1 MLSIKRI
8 SKAYAGRTLFANASL
23 QINRRDRIG
32 VVGRNGAG
40 KSTLFSIILK
50 DTLPDSGEIALERG
64 AKVGFLPQ
72 ENAPTGDETVIEL
85 ACSFSPAFI
94 QAARRLGTFGQAH
107 GGDPTDTDSEVFE
120 SAGGGG
126 LIAKARQI
134 LGGLGF
140 RDADFDRLARE
151 LSGGWIMRAHLARL
165 LVHEPDLL
173 LLDEP
178 TNHLD
183 LHSLIWLQNYLQNY
197 SGAILLISHDREFL
211 NQLVRHIVELEGG
224 RVTRYTGNYEK
235 FVVQREAG
243 EAQRLAA
250 YENQQKEI
258 DRLMRFVDR
267 FRSKNTKATQAQS
280 KLKQIERMEKIE
292 APFVSR
298 KKMNFT
304 FPQPGR
310 SGQRVIALR
319 GLAKSYGELRVYTSL
334 DLEVERQQRIVL
346 VGPNGAGKSTLLKM
360 LAGVI
365 GHDAGERELG
375 HNVQPG
381 YFAQHRAETL
391 QLNHTVLEEM
401 LDTPVNVTEES
412 ARTLLGGF
420 LFSDDD
426 VFKKVG
432 VLSGGE
438 KSRLALAKLLL
449 NPPNFLL
456 LDEPTTHL
464 DMGSIDTVIEAL
476 SQFKGTIV
484 FISHDVHF
492 IRKIAS
498 HVIHVE
504 QGKLQHYPG
513 PYDYYLDKTGQQSSH
528 ATQTSLANGA
538 PARGGTAASRE
549 DAKSRKRREA
559 EQRQALSKKRKVK
572 QDLIDKLEAKIAAME
587 KRQGEIASQLELP
600 ETYTAGGQAQQL
612 NRELM
617 EINNDHERYSDE
629 WGVAVDELNAIG

>member
-1 MLSIKRI
+1 MLSIKSI
-8 SKAYAGRTLFANASL
+8 SKAYAGRTLFADMSL

-50 DTLPDSGEIALERG
+50 DISADSGEIGLERG
-64 AKVGFLPQ
+64 AKIGYLPQ
-72 ENAPTGDETVIEL
+72 ESASTEDETVIEL
-85 ACSFSPAFI
+85 ACSISRDFI
-94 QAARRLGTFGQAH
+94 VAAHRLGAFGQES
-107 GGDPTDTDSEVFE
+107 GGDPTDADYDTFE
-120 SAGGGG
+120 SAGGNR

-134 LGGLGF
+134 LSGLSF
-140 RDADFDRLARE
+140 KDNDFDRPARE

-165 LVHEPDLL
+165 LVLEPDLL
-173 LLDEP
+173 MLDEP

-183 LHSLIWLQNYLQNY
+183 LHSLIWLQNYLLSY
-197 SGAILLISHDREFL
+197 PGAILLISHDREFL
-211 NQLVRHIVELEGG
+211 NLLVRHIVELEGG
-224 RVTRYTGNYEK
+224 QAKRYTGNYESYL
-235 FVVQREAG
+235 VQRTAN
-243 EAQRLAA
+243 EAQRMAA

-258 DRLMRFVDR
+258 ERLMKFVDR

-280 KLKQIERMEKIE
+280 KLKQIERMEKIDP
-292 APFVSR
+292 PFISA
-298 KKMNFT
+298 KKIKFS
-304 FPQPGR
+304 FPQPSR
-310 SGQRVIALR
+310 SGQRVIALKE
-319 GLAKSYGELRVYTSL
+319 LAKSYGDLQVYEAL
-334 DLEVERQQRIVL
+334 NLEIERHQRIVL
-346 VGPNGAGKSTLLKM
+346 VGPNGAGKSTLLKI
-360 LAGVI
+360 LAEVLDFDAGV
-365 GHDAGERELG
+365 RELG

-391 QLNHTVLEEM
+391 QLKRTVLEEI
-401 LDTPVNVTEES
+401 LDTRASVTEQS
-412 ARTLLGGF
+412 ARTLLGNF

-464 DMGSIDTVIEAL
+464 DMGSIDMLIEAL
-476 SQFKGTIV
+476 SQFNGTLV

-504 QGKLQHYPG
+504 QGKLRHYPG
-513 PYDYYLDKTGQQSSH
+513 PYNYYLEKTGQQSSR
-528 ATQTSLANGA
+528 ATETSLDNGSA
-538 PARGGTAASRE
+538 VNASPGIRRE
-549 DAKSRKRREA
+549 DARTRKRREA
-559 EQRQALSKKRKVK
+559 EARQALSSKRKSQQVVINK
-572 QDLIDKLEAKIAAME
+572 SEVKIASLE
-587 KRQGEIASQLELP
+587 KRQAEIAGLLEQP
-600 ETYTAGGQAQQL
+600 QTYCAGGQAQQL

-617 EINNDHERYSDE
+617 EINDELEQLNDRWS
-629 WGVAVDELNAIG
+629 VAVDALNAIT

>member
-1 MLSIKRI
+1 MLSQ
-8 SKAYAGRTLFANASL
+8 KARELAGGLSGGQQQMLAIGRTLMGNPS
-23 QINRRDRIG
+23 
-32 VVGRNGAG
+32 
-40 KSTLFSIILK
+40 
-50 DTLPDSGEIALERG
+50 
-64 AKVGFLPQ
+64 
-72 ENAPTGDETVIEL
+72 
-85 ACSFSPAFI
+85 
-94 QAARRLGTFGQAH
+94 
-107 GGDPTDTDSEVFE
+107 
-120 SAGGGG
+120 
-126 LIAKARQI
+126 
-134 LGGLGF
+134 
-140 RDADFDRLARE
+140 
-151 LSGGWIMRAHLARL
+151 
-165 LVHEPDLL
+165 LL

-183 LHSLIWLQNYLQNY
+183 LHSLIWLQSYLQNY

-381 YFAQHRAETL
+381 YYAQHRAETL
-391 QLNHTVLEEM
+391 QLNRTVLEEM
-401 LDTPVNVTEES
+401 LDTPANVTEES

-587 KRQGEIASQLELP
+587 KRQGEIASQLEHP
-600 ETYTAGGQAQQL
+600 ETYADGGQAQQL

-617 EINNDHERYSDE
+617 EINNDHERYSNE
-629 WGVAVDELNAIG
+629 WSIAVDDLNAIG

>member
-1 MLSIKRI
+1 MLSIKSI
-8 SKAYAGRTLFANASL
+8 SKAYAGRTLFTNTSL

-32 VVGRNGAG
+32 VVGRNGSG
-40 KSTLFSIILK
+40 KSTLLSIILNEIS
-50 DTLPDSGEIALERG
+50 PDNGEVALERG

-72 ENAPTGDETVIEL
+72 ESAPTGDETVLEL
-85 ACSFSPAFI
+85 ACSFSPEFI
-94 QAARRLGTFGQAH
+94 EAARRLGALGQAH
-107 GGDPTDTDSEVFE
+107 DADPTDTDYETFE

-134 LGGLGF
+134 LGGLAF
-140 RDADFDRLARE
+140 KDADFDRLARE

-165 LVHEPDLL
+165 LVQEPDLL
-173 LLDEP
+173 MLDEP

-183 LHSLIWLQNYLQNY
+183 LHSLIWLQGYLQNY

-211 NQLVRHIVELEGG
+211 NQIVQHIVELEGG
-224 RVTRYTGNYEK
+224 RVTRYTGNHEK
-235 FVVQREAG
+235 YLVQREAN

-258 DRLMRFVDR
+258 ARLMGFVER
-267 FRSKNTKATQAQS
+267 FRAKNTKATQAQS

-292 APFVSR
+292 APFTSR
-298 KKMNFT
+298 KKMNFS
-304 FPQPGR
+304 FPQPVR
-310 SGQRVIALR
+310 SGQRVIALQS
-319 GLAKSYGELRVYTSL
+319 LAKSYGELQVYTSL
-334 DLEVERQQRIVL
+334 NLEVERQQRIVL
-346 VGPNGAGKSTLLKM
+346 VGPNGAGKSTLLKI
-360 LAGVI
+360 LAGVL
-365 GHDAGERELG
+365 GHDAGERDLG

-391 QLNHTVLEEM
+391 DLKRTVLEEM
-401 LDTPVNVTEES
+401 LDTRARVTEES

-420 LFSDDD
+420 LFSEDD

-464 DMGSIDTVIEAL
+464 DMGSIDTVIEAM
-476 SQFKGTIV
+476 SQFKGTLV

-498 HVIHVE
+498 RVIHVE
-504 QGKLQHYPG
+504 QGQLRHYPG
-513 PYDYYLDKTGQQSSH
+513 PYDYYLDKTGQQSSR
-528 ATQTSLANGA
+528 ATQTSLTNGV
-538 PARGGTAASRE
+538 PVKGGSSPGRE
-549 DAKSRKRREA
+549 DAKARKRREA
-559 EQRQALSKKRKVK
+559 KQRQVLSKKRRAK
-572 QDLIDKLEAKIAAME
+572 QDAIDMLETKIATLE
-587 KRQGEIASQLELP
+587 ERQGEITSLLEQP
-600 ETYTAGGQAQQL
+600 ETYANGGQAQQL

-617 EINNDHERYSDE
+617 QINDDHERFSDE
-629 WGVAVDELNAIG
+629 WSVAVDEFNAIV

>member
-1 MLSIKRI
+1 MLSIKSI
-8 SKAYAGRTLFANASL
+8 SKAYAGRTLFTNTSL

-32 VVGRNGAG
+32 VVGRNGSG
-40 KSTLFSIILK
+40 KSTLLSIILNEIS
-50 DTLPDSGEIALERG
+50 PDNGEVALERG

-72 ENAPTGDETVIEL
+72 ESAPTGDETVLEL
-85 ACSFSPAFI
+85 ACSFSPEFI
-94 QAARRLGTFGQAH
+94 EAARRLGALGQAH
-107 GGDPTDTDSEVFE
+107 DADPTDTDYETFE

-134 LGGLGF
+134 LGGLAF
-140 RDADFDRLARE
+140 KDADFDRLARE

-165 LVHEPDLL
+165 LVQEPDLL
-173 LLDEP
+173 MLDEP

-183 LHSLIWLQNYLQNY
+183 LHSLIWLQGYLQNY

-211 NQLVRHIVELEGG
+211 NQIVQHIVELEGG
-224 RVTRYTGNYEK
+224 RVTRYTGNHEK
-235 FVVQREAG
+235 YLVQREAN

-258 DRLMRFVDR
+258 ARLMGFVER
-267 FRSKNTKATQAQS
+267 FRAKNTKATQAQS

-292 APFVSR
+292 APFTSR
-298 KKMNFT
+298 KKMNFS
-304 FPQPGR
+304 FPQPVR
-310 SGQRVIALR
+310 SGQRVITLQS
-319 GLAKSYGELRVYTSL
+319 LAKSYGELQVYTSL
-334 DLEVERQQRIVL
+334 NLEVERQQRIVL
-346 VGPNGAGKSTLLKM
+346 VGPNGAGKSTLLKI
-360 LAGVI
+360 LAGVL
-365 GHDAGERELG
+365 GHDAGERDLG

-391 QLNHTVLEEM
+391 DLKRTVLEEM
-401 LDTPVNVTEES
+401 LDTRARVTEES

-420 LFSDDD
+420 LFSEDD

-464 DMGSIDTVIEAL
+464 DMGSIDTVIEAM
-476 SQFKGTIV
+476 SQFKGTLV

-498 HVIHVE
+498 CVIHVE
-504 QGKLQHYPG
+504 KGQLRHYPG
-513 PYDYYLDKTGQQSSH
+513 PYDYYLDKTGQQSSR
-528 ATQTSLANGA
+528 ATQTSLTNGV
-538 PARGGTAASRE
+538 PVKGGGLPGRE
-549 DAKSRKRREA
+549 DAKARKRREA
-559 EQRQALSKKRKVK
+559 KQRQVLSKKRRAK
-572 QDLIDKLEAKIAAME
+572 QGAIDKLETKIATLE
-587 KRQGEIASQLELP
+587 ERQGEITSLLEQP
-600 ETYTAGGQAQQL
+600 ETYANGCQAQQL

-617 EINNDHERYSDE
+617 QINDDHERFSDE
-629 WGVAVDELNAIG
+629 WSVTVDEFNAIV

>member
-1 MLSIKRI
+1 MLSIKSI
-8 SKAYAGRTLFANASL
+8 SKAYAGRTLFTNTSL

-32 VVGRNGAG
+32 VVGRNGSG
-40 KSTLFSIILK
+40 KSTLLSIILNEIS
-50 DTLPDSGEIALERG
+50 PDNGEVALERG

-72 ENAPTGDETVIEL
+72 ESAPTGDETVLEL
-85 ACSFSPAFI
+85 ACSFSPEFI
-94 QAARRLGTFGQAH
+94 EAARRLGALGQAH
-107 GGDPTDTDSEVFE
+107 DADPTDTDYETFE

-134 LGGLGF
+134 LGGLAF
-140 RDADFDRLARE
+140 KDADFDRLARE

-165 LVHEPDLL
+165 LVQEPDLL
-173 LLDEP
+173 MLDEP

-183 LHSLIWLQNYLQNY
+183 LHSLIWLQGYLQNY

-211 NQLVRHIVELEGG
+211 NQIVQHIVELEGG
-224 RVTRYTGNYEK
+224 RVTRYTGNHEK
-235 FVVQREAG
+235 YLVQREAN

-258 DRLMRFVDR
+258 ARLMGFVER
-267 FRSKNTKATQAQS
+267 FRAKNTKATQAQS

-292 APFVSR
+292 APFTSR
-298 KKMNFT
+298 KKMNFS
-304 FPQPGR
+304 FPQPVR
-310 SGQRVIALR
+310 SGQRVIALQS
-319 GLAKSYGELRVYTSL
+319 LAKSYGELQVYTSL
-334 DLEVERQQRIVL
+334 NLEVERQQRIVL
-346 VGPNGAGKSTLLKM
+346 VGPNGAGKSTLLKI
-360 LAGVI
+360 LAGVL
-365 GHDAGERELG
+365 GHDAGERDLG

-391 QLNHTVLEEM
+391 DLKRTVLEEM
-401 LDTPVNVTEES
+401 LDTRARVTEES

-420 LFSDDD
+420 LFSEDD

-464 DMGSIDTVIEAL
+464 DMGSIDTVIEAM
-476 SQFKGTIV
+476 SQFKGTLV

-498 HVIHVE
+498 CVIHVE
-504 QGKLQHYPG
+504 KGQLRHYPG
-513 PYDYYLDKTGQQSSH
+513 PYDYYLDKTGQQSSR
-528 ATQTSLANGA
+528 ATQTSLTNGV
-538 PARGGTAASRE
+538 PVKGGGLPGRE
-549 DAKSRKRREA
+549 DAKARKRREA
-559 EQRQALSKKRKVK
+559 KQRQVLSKKRRAK
-572 QDLIDKLEAKIAAME
+572 QGAIDKLETKIATLE
-587 KRQGEIASQLELP
+587 ERQGEITSLLEQP
-600 ETYTAGGQAQQL
+600 ETYANGGQAQQL

-617 EINNDHERYSDE
+617 QINDDHERFSDE
-629 WGVAVDELNAIG
+629 WSVTVDEFNAIV

>member
-1 MLSIKRI
+1 MLSIKSI

-50 DTLPDSGEIALERG
+50 DTSPDSGEIALERG

-107 GGDPTDTDSEVFE
+107 GGDPTDTDYEVFE

-391 QLNHTVLEEM
+391 QLNRTVLEEM
-401 LDTPVNVTEES
+401 LDTPANVTEES

-538 PARGGTAASRE
+538 PARGGIAASRE

-587 KRQGEIASQLELP
+587 KRQGEIASQLKLP

>member
-1 MLSIKRI
+1 MLSIKSI
-8 SKAYAGRTLFANASL
+8 SKAYAGRTLFTNTSL

-32 VVGRNGAG
+32 VVGRNGSG
-40 KSTLFSIILK
+40 KSTLLSIILNEIS
-50 DTLPDSGEIALERG
+50 PDNGEVALERG

-72 ENAPTGDETVIEL
+72 ESAPTGDETVLEL
-85 ACSFSPAFI
+85 ACSFSPEFI
-94 QAARRLGTFGQAH
+94 EAARRLGALGQAH
-107 GGDPTDTDSEVFE
+107 DADPTDTDYETFE

-134 LGGLGF
+134 LGGLAF
-140 RDADFDRLARE
+140 KDADFDRLARE

-165 LVHEPDLL
+165 LVQEPDLL
-173 LLDEP
+173 MLDEP

-183 LHSLIWLQNYLQNY
+183 LHSLIWLQGYLQNY

-211 NQLVRHIVELEGG
+211 NQIVQHIVELEGG
-224 RVTRYTGNYEK
+224 RVTRYTGNHEK
-235 FVVQREAG
+235 YLVQREAN

-258 DRLMRFVDR
+258 ARLMGFVER
-267 FRSKNTKATQAQS
+267 FRAKNTKATQAQS

-292 APFVSR
+292 APFTSR
-298 KKMNFT
+298 KKMNFS
-304 FPQPGR
+304 FPQPVR
-310 SGQRVIALR
+310 SGQRVIALQS
-319 GLAKSYGELRVYTSL
+319 LAKSYGELQVYTSL
-334 DLEVERQQRIVL
+334 NLEVERQQRIVL
-346 VGPNGAGKSTLLKM
+346 VGPNGAGKSTLLKI
-360 LAGVI
+360 LAGVL
-365 GHDAGERELG
+365 GHDAGERDLG

-391 QLNHTVLEEM
+391 DLKRTVLEEM
-401 LDTPVNVTEES
+401 LDTRARVTEES

-420 LFSDDD
+420 LFSEDD

-464 DMGSIDTVIEAL
+464 DMGSIDTVIEAM
-476 SQFKGTIV
+476 SQFKGTLV

-498 HVIHVE
+498 CVIHVE
-504 QGKLQHYPG
+504 KGQLRHYPG
-513 PYDYYLDKTGQQSSH
+513 PYDYYLDKTGQQSSR
-528 ATQTSLANGA
+528 ATQTSLTNGV
-538 PARGGTAASRE
+538 PVKGGGLPGRE
-549 DAKSRKRREA
+549 DAKARKRREA
-559 EQRQALSKKRKVK
+559 KQRQVLSKKRRAK
-572 QDLIDKLEAKIAAME
+572 QGAIDKLETKIATLE
-587 KRQGEIASQLELP
+587 ERQGEITSLLEQP
-600 ETYTAGGQAQQL
+600 ETYANGGQAQQL

-617 EINNDHERYSDE
+617 QINDDHERFSDE
-629 WGVAVDELNAIG
+629 WSVAVDEFNAIV

>member
-1 MLSIKRI
+1 
-8 SKAYAGRTLFANASL
+8 
-23 QINRRDRIG
+23 
-32 VVGRNGAG
+32 
-40 KSTLFSIILK
+40 LFSIILSE
-50 DTLPDSGEIALERG
+50 TTPDSGVVALERG

-72 ENAPTGDETVIEL
+72 ESAPAGEESVIEL
-85 ACSFSPAFI
+85 VCAVSEKFAK
-94 QAARRLGTFGQAH
+94 AAINLGALGQSN
-107 GGDPTDTDSEVFE
+107 GGEPSDEDYEVFE
-120 SAGGGG
+120 SAGGAR

-134 LGGLGF
+134 LSGLSF
-140 RDADFDRLARE
+140 KDSDFDRPARE

-165 LVHEPDLL
+165 LVMEPDLL
-173 LLDEP
+173 MLDEP

-183 LHSLIWLQNYLQNY
+183 LNSLIWLQGYLQNY

-211 NQLVRHIVELEGG
+211 NQIVQYIVELEGG
-224 RVTRYTGNYEK
+224 RVTRYTGNHEK
-235 FVVQREAG
+235 YLVQREAN

-258 DRLMRFVDR
+258 ERLMGFVER
-267 FRSKNTKATQAQS
+267 FRAKNTKATQAQS

-298 KKMNFT
+298 KKMSFS
-304 FPQPGR
+304 FPQPVR

-319 GLAKSYGELRVYTSL
+319 GLAKSYGELQVYTSL
-334 DLEVERQQRIVL
+334 NLEVERQQRIVL
-346 VGPNGAGKSTLLKM
+346 VGPNGAGKSTLLKI
-360 LAGVI
+360 LAGVL
-365 GHDAGERELG
+365 GHDAGERDLG

-391 QLNHTVLEEM
+391 DLKRTVLEEM
-401 LDTPVNVTEES
+401 LDTRARVTEES

-420 LFSDDD
+420 LFSEDD

-464 DMGSIDTVIEAL
+464 DMGSIDTVIEAM
-476 SQFKGTIV
+476 SQFKGTLV

-498 HVIHVE
+498 RVIHVE
-504 QGKLQHYPG
+504 QGQLRHYPG
-513 PYDYYLDKTGQQSSH
+513 PYDYYLDKTGQQSSR
-528 ATQTSLANGA
+528 ATQTSLTNGV
-538 PARGGTAASRE
+538 PVKGGSSPGRE
-549 DAKSRKRREA
+549 DAKARKRREA
-559 EQRQALSKKRKVK
+559 KQRQVLSKKRRAK
-572 QDLIDKLEAKIAAME
+572 QDAIDMLETKIATLE
-587 KRQGEIASQLELP
+587 ERQGEITSLLEQP
-600 ETYTAGGQAQQL
+600 ETYANGGQAQQL

-617 EINNDHERYSDE
+617 QINDDHERFSDE
-629 WGVAVDELNAIG
+629 WSVAVDEFNAIV

>member
-1 MLSIKRI
+1 MLSIKSI

-50 DTLPDSGEIALERG
+50 DTSPDSGEIALERG

-107 GGDPTDTDSEVFE
+107 GGDPTDTDYEVFE

-391 QLNHTVLEEM
+391 QLNRTVLEEM
-401 LDTPVNVTEES
+401 LDTPANVTEES

>member
-1 MLSIKRI
+1 MLSIKSI

-50 DTLPDSGEIALERG
+50 DTSPDSGEIALERG

-85 ACSFSPAFI
+85 ACSFSPTFI
-94 QAARRLGTFGQAH
+94 QAARRLGAFGQAH
-107 GGDPTDTDSEVFE
+107 GGDPTDTDYEVFE

-183 LHSLIWLQNYLQNY
+183 LHSLIWLQNYLENY

-381 YFAQHRAETL
+381 YYAQHRAETL
-391 QLNHTVLEEM
+391 QLNRTVLEEM
-401 LDTPVNVTEES
+401 LDTPANVTEES

-549 DAKSRKRREA
+549 DAKSSKRREA

>member
-1 MLSIKRI
+1 MLSIKSI
-8 SKAYAGRTLFANASL
+8 SKAFAGLTLFANPSL
-23 QINRRDRIG
+23 QTTRRERSG
-32 VVGRNGAG
+32 VVGRNGSG
-40 KSTLFSIILK
+40 KSTLFSIILNE
-50 DTLPDSGEIALERG
+50 TTPDSGEIALERG
-64 AKVGFLPQ
+64 SKVGFLPQ
-72 ENAPTGDETVIEL
+72 ENAPTGDESVIEL

-94 QAARRLGTFGQAH
+94 AAARRLGSLGQAH
-107 GGDPTDTDSEVFE
+107 DGEPTDGDYDVFE
-120 SAGGGG
+120 AAGGGG

-140 RDADFDRLARE
+140 KESDFERLANE

-165 LVHEPDLL
+165 LVQEPDLL
-173 LLDEP
+173 MLDEP

-183 LHSLIWLQNYLQNY
+183 LHSLIWLQGYLQNY
-197 SGAILLISHDREFL
+197 PGAILLISHDREFL
-211 NQLVRHIVELEGG
+211 NQIVGHIVELEGG
-224 RVTRYTGNYEK
+224 RVTRYTGDYER
-235 FVVQREAG
+235 FLIQREAN
-243 EAQRLAA
+243 EAQLMAA

-258 DRLMRFVDR
+258 ERLMRFVDR
-267 FRSKNTKATQAQS
+267 FRAKNTKATQAQS

-292 APFVSR
+292 APYVSR
-298 KKMNFT
+298 KKMNFS
-304 FPQPGR
+304 FPQPAR

-319 GLAKSYGELRVYTSL
+319 GLAKSYGELQVYRSL
-334 DLEVERQQRIVL
+334 DLEVERQQRTVL
-346 VGPNGAGKSTLLKM
+346 VGPNGAGKSTLLKI
-360 LAGVI
+360 LAGVLD
-365 GHDAGERELG
+365 HDTGERELG

-391 QLNHTVLEEM
+391 DLNRTVLEEM
-401 LDTPVNVTEES
+401 LDSRASVTEES

-420 LFSDDD
+420 LFSEDD

-476 SQFKGTIV
+476 SQFNGTLV

-504 QGKLQHYPG
+504 QGQLRHYPG
-513 PYDYYLDKTGQQSSH
+513 PYGYYLDKTGQQSSR
-528 ATQTSLANGA
+528 ATQTSLANGT
-538 PARGGTAASRE
+538 PTKGGSPASRE
-549 DAKSRKRREA
+549 DSKARKRREA
-559 EQRQALSKKRKVK
+559 EARQVLSKKRKST
-572 QDLIDKLEAKIAAME
+572 QSIIDKLEAKIAALE
-587 KRQGEIASQLELP
+587 ERQGEITSLLELP
-600 ETYTAGGQAQQL
+600 ETYANGGQAQQL

-617 EINNDHERYSDE
+617 QINDDHERYSDK
-629 WGVAVDELNAIG
+629 WSAAVDELNAIV

>member
-1 MLSIKRI
+1 MLSIKSI
-8 SKAYAGRTLFANASL
+8 SKAYAGRTLFADASL

-50 DTLPDSGEIALERG
+50 DTSPDSGEIALERG

-94 QAARRLGTFGQAH
+94 QAARRLGAFGQAH
-107 GGDPTDTDSEVFE
+107 GGDPTDTDYEVFE

-346 VGPNGAGKSTLLKM
+346 VGPNGAGKSTLLKL

-391 QLNHTVLEEM
+391 QLNRTVLEEM
-401 LDTPVNVTEES
+401 LDTPANVTEES

-513 PYDYYLDKTGQQSSH
+513 PYDYYLDKTGQESSH

-549 DAKSRKRREA
+549 DEKSRKRREA

>member
-1 MLSIKRI
+1 MLSIKSI
-8 SKAYAGRTLFANASL
+8 SKAFAGRTLFSDACL

-32 VVGRNGAG
+32 IVGRNGAG
-40 KSTLFSIILK
+40 KSTLFSIILSE
-50 DTLPDSGEIALERG
+50 TTPDSGVVALERG

-72 ENAPTGDETVIEL
+72 ESAPAGEESVIEL
-85 ACSFSPAFI
+85 VCAVSEKFAK
-94 QAARRLGTFGQAH
+94 AAINLGALGQSN
-107 GGDPTDTDSEVFE
+107 GGEPSDEDYEVFE
-120 SAGGGG
+120 SAGGAR

-134 LGGLGF
+134 LSGLSF
-140 RDADFDRLARE
+140 KDSDFDRPARE

-165 LVHEPDLL
+165 LVMEPDLL
-173 LLDEP
+173 MLDEP

-183 LHSLIWLQNYLQNY
+183 LNSLIWLQGYLQNY

-211 NQLVRHIVELEGG
+211 NQIVQYIVELEGG
-224 RVTRYTGNYEK
+224 RVTRYTGNHEK
-235 FVVQREAG
+235 YLVQREAN

-258 DRLMRFVDR
+258 ERLMGFVER
-267 FRSKNTKATQAQS
+267 FRAKNTKATQAQS

-298 KKMNFT
+298 KKMSFS
-304 FPQPGR
+304 FPQPVR

-319 GLAKSYGELRVYTSL
+319 GLAKSYGELQVYTSL
-334 DLEVERQQRIVL
+334 NLEVERQQRIVL
-346 VGPNGAGKSTLLKM
+346 VGPNGAGKSTLLKI
-360 LAGVI
+360 LAGVL
-365 GHDAGERELG
+365 GHDAGERDLG

-391 QLNHTVLEEM
+391 DLKRTVLEEM
-401 LDTPVNVTEES
+401 LDTRARVTEES

-420 LFSDDD
+420 LFSEDD

-464 DMGSIDTVIEAL
+464 DMGSIDTVIEAM
-476 SQFKGTIV
+476 SQFKGTLV

-498 HVIHVE
+498 RVIHVE
-504 QGKLQHYPG
+504 QGQLRHYPG
-513 PYDYYLDKTGQQSSH
+513 PYDYYLDKTGQQSSR
-528 ATQTSLANGA
+528 ATQTSLTNGV
-538 PARGGTAASRE
+538 PVKGGSSPGRE
-549 DAKSRKRREA
+549 DAKARKRREA
-559 EQRQALSKKRKVK
+559 KQRQVLSKKRRAK
-572 QDLIDKLEAKIAAME
+572 QDAIDMLETKIATLE
-587 KRQGEIASQLELP
+587 ERQGEITSLLEQP
-600 ETYTAGGQAQQL
+600 ETYANGGQAQQL

-617 EINNDHERYSDE
+617 QINDDHERFSDE
-629 WGVAVDELNAIG
+629 WSVTVDEFNAIV

>member
-1 MLSIKRI
+1 MLSIKSI

-50 DTLPDSGEIALERG
+50 DTSPDSGEIALERG

-94 QAARRLGTFGQAH
+94 QAARRLGAFGQAH
-107 GGDPTDTDSEVFE
+107 GGDPTDTDYEVFE

-183 LHSLIWLQNYLQNY
+183 LHSLIWLQSYLQNY

-401 LDTPVNVTEES
+401 LDTPANVTEES